1 MKTNLIAIFI
11 LNYYQLILQG
21 NKMNSIKIFFLIA
34 ICFSLLSPNNLI
46 AQESDTSEVVDP
58 NVVLEKYLE
67 AIGGKDAL
75 SKVEDRTTI
84 MRGTAMGQ
92 SLTII
97 VKQKAPNKMRQEV
110 KAGGMDQTIIFDGEK
125 GIMKAATQSV
135 EVTGKELEQLKIEAT
150 MELLLDI
157 ESAGIK
163 LTFEGTEK
171 INGKDAHKIK
181 MTLPSG
187 IRWFSYFDVESGLKV
202 KEQKELQTQMGL
214 IEQVIAYDNYT
225 EVDGIKYPFKLTQS
239 FGPQS
244 VEMTVSSV
252 KVNKGL
258 ADDIFVIAE

>member
-1 MKTNLIAIFI
+1 MKSISTG
-11 LNYYQLILQG
+11 LIL
-21 NKMNSIKIFFLIA
+21 FLLFVIPPH
-34 ICFSLLSPNNLI
+34 LNLF
-46 AQESDTSEVVDP
+46 AQESDSQKTVDP

-67 AIGGKDAL
+67 AIGGRDAL
-75 SKVEDRTTI
+75 AKVQDRTTI

-125 GIMKAATQSV
+125 GVMKAATQSV
-135 EVTGKELEQLKIEAT
+135 DVTGKELEQLKTEAS
-150 MELLLDI
+150 MELMLDP
-157 ESAGIK
+157 ESYGIK
-163 LTFEGTEK
+163 LSYEGSEK
-171 INGKDAHKIK
+171 IGDKDVHKVK

-187 IRWFSYFDVESGLKV
+187 IRWFTYFDAESGLKI
-202 KEQKELQTQMGL
+202 KEQKEMQTQMGL
-214 IEQVIAYDNYT
+214 IEQVVVYDNYT

-244 VEMTVSSV
+244 VDMTVSSV

-258 ADDIFVIAE
+258 SDDIFVITE

>member
-1 MKTNLIAIFI
+1 MKHIRIGLVFFI
-11 LNYYQLILQG
+11 LVILSQS
-21 NKMNSIKIFFLIA
+21 NL
-34 ICFSLLSPNNLI
+34 FS
-46 AQESDTSEVVDP
+46 QESEKNETVDP
-58 NVVLEKYLE
+58 KVVMEKYLD
-67 AIGGKDAL
+67 AIGGRDAL
-75 SKVEDRTTI
+75 AKVEDRTTI

-92 SLTII
+92 ALTII

-125 GIMKAATQSV
+125 GVMKAATKNV
-135 EVTGKELEQLKIEAT
+135 DVTGKELEQLKIEAT

-157 ESAGIK
+157 EGNGVK
-163 LTFEGTEK
+163 LDFEGTEK

-187 IRWFSYFDVESGLKV
+187 IRWFNYFDAESGLKI
-202 KEQKELQTQMGL
+202 KEQKEMQTQMGL
-214 IEQVIAYDNYT
+214 IEQVVTYDNYT
-225 EVDGIKYPFKLTQS
+225 EVEGIKYPFKITQS

-258 ADDIFVIAE
+258 ADDIFKIAE

>member
-1 MKTNLIAIFI
+1 MKHIRIGLVFFI
-11 LNYYQLILQG
+11 LVILSQS
-21 NKMNSIKIFFLIA
+21 NL
-34 ICFSLLSPNNLI
+34 FS
-46 AQESDTSEVVDP
+46 QESEKNETVDP
-58 NVVLEKYLE
+58 KVVMEKYLD
-67 AIGGKDAL
+67 AIGGRDAL
-75 SKVEDRTTI
+75 AKVEDRTTI

-92 SLTII
+92 ALTII

-125 GIMKAATQSV
+125 GVMKAATKNV
-135 EVTGKELEQLKIEAT
+135 DVTGKELEQLKIEAT

-157 ESAGIK
+157 EGNGVK
-163 LTFEGTEK
+163 LDFEGTEK

-187 IRWFSYFDVESGLKV
+187 IRWFNYFDAESGLKI
-202 KEQKELQTQMGL
+202 KEQKEMQTQMGL
-214 IEQVIAYDNYT
+214 IEQVVTYDNYT
-225 EVDGIKYPFKLTQS
+225 EVEGIKYPFKITQS

-258 ADDIFVIAE
+258 TDDIFKIAE

>member
-1 MKTNLIAIFI
+1 MKYLALFSTAILVFIINSNLFATSNTDSTNNSESMDPKLI
-11 LNYYQLILQG
+11 
-21 NKMNSIKIFFLIA
+21 
-34 ICFSLLSPNNLI
+34 
-46 AQESDTSEVVDP
+46 
-58 NVVLEKYLE
+58 LEKYID

-92 SLTII
+92 ALTII

-125 GIMKAATQSV
+125 GVMKVATQNID
-135 EVTGKELEQLKIEAT
+135 VTGKELEQLKIEAS
-150 MELLLDI
+150 MELLLDPESYGVKLSYEGI
-157 ESAGIK
+157 EKVGD
-163 LTFEGTEK
+163 
-171 INGKDAHKIK
+171 NNAHKIK

-187 IRWFSYFDVESGLKV
+187 IRWFAFFDVESGLKV
-202 KEQKELQTQMGL
+202 KEQKEMQTKMGL
-214 IEQVIAYDNYT
+214 IEQVVTFENYT

-239 FGPQS
+239 YGPQS

>member
-1 MKTNLIAIFI
+1 MKHIRTGLVFFI
-11 LNYYQLILQG
+11 LVILSQS
-21 NKMNSIKIFFLIA
+21 N
-34 ICFSLLSPNNLI
+34 LLS
-46 AQESDTSEVVDP
+46 QESEKTETVDP
-58 NVVLEKYLE
+58 KVVMEKYLD
-67 AIGGKDAL
+67 AIGGRDAL
-75 SKVEDRTTI
+75 AKVEDRTTI

-92 SLTII
+92 ALTII

-125 GIMKAATQSV
+125 GVMKAATKNV
-135 EVTGKELEQLKIEAT
+135 DVTGKELEQLKIEAT

-157 ESAGIK
+157 EGNGVK
-163 LTFEGTEK
+163 LDFEGTEK

-187 IRWFSYFDVESGLKV
+187 IRWFNYFDAESGLKV
-202 KEQKELQTQMGL
+202 KEQKEMQTQMGL
-214 IEQVIAYDNYT
+214 IEQVVTYDNYT
-225 EVDGIKYPFKLTQS
+225 EVEGIKYPFKITQS

-258 ADDIFVIAE
+258 ADDIFKIAE

>member
-1 MKTNLIAIFI
+1 MNHIKTGL
-11 LNYYQLILQG
+11 LILL
-21 NKMNSIKIFFLIA
+21 LIT
-34 ICFSLLSPNNLI
+34 ISVQLNLF
-46 AQESDTSEVVDP
+46 AQESDSNKTVDP
-58 NVVLEKYLE
+58 NVILEKYLD
-67 AIGGKDAL
+67 AIGGRDAL
-75 SKVEDRTTI
+75 ANVEDRTTI

-92 SLTII
+92 TLTII

-125 GIMKAATQSV
+125 GVMKAASKNV
-135 EVTGKELEQLKIEAT
+135 DVTGKELEQLKIEAT

-157 ESAGIK
+157 EGNGVK
-163 LTFEGTEK
+163 LDFEGTEK

-187 IRWFSYFDVESGLKV
+187 IRWFNYFDAESGLKI
-202 KEQKELQTQMGL
+202 KEQKEMQTQMGL
-214 IEQVIAYDNYT
+214 IEQVVTYDNYT
-225 EVDGIKYPFKLTQS
+225 EVEGIKYPYKITQS

-258 ADDIFVIAE
+258 SDDLFKIAEW

>member
-1 MKTNLIAIFI
+1 MKHIRIGVVFFI
-11 LNYYQLILQG
+11 LVILSQS
-21 NKMNSIKIFFLIA
+21 NL
-34 ICFSLLSPNNLI
+34 FS
-46 AQESDTSEVVDP
+46 QESEKNETVDP
-58 NVVLEKYLE
+58 NVVLEKYLD
-67 AIGGKDAL
+67 AIGGRDAL
-75 SKVEDRTTI
+75 AKVEDRTTI

-92 SLTII
+92 ALTII

-125 GIMKAATQSV
+125 GVMKAATKNV
-135 EVTGKELEQLKIEAT
+135 DVTGKELEQLKIEAT

-157 ESAGIK
+157 EGNGVK
-163 LTFEGTEK
+163 LDFEGTEK

-187 IRWFSYFDVESGLKV
+187 IRWFNYFDAESGLKI
-202 KEQKELQTQMGL
+202 KEQKEMQTQMGL
-214 IEQVIAYDNYT
+214 IEQVVTYDNYT
-225 EVDGIKYPFKLTQS
+225 EVEGIKYPFKITQS

-258 ADDIFVIAE
+258 ADDIFKIAE

>member
-1 MKTNLIAIFI
+1 MKHIRIGLVFFI
-11 LNYYQLILQG
+11 LVILSQS
-21 NKMNSIKIFFLIA
+21 NL
-34 ICFSLLSPNNLI
+34 FS
-46 AQESDTSEVVDP
+46 QESEKNETVDP
-58 NVVLEKYLE
+58 KVVMEKYLD
-67 AIGGKDAL
+67 AIGGRDAL
-75 SKVEDRTTI
+75 AKVEDRTTI

-92 SLTII
+92 TLTII

-125 GIMKAATQSV
+125 GVMKAATKNV
-135 EVTGKELEQLKIEAT
+135 DVTGKELEQLKIEAT

-157 ESAGIK
+157 EGNGVK
-163 LTFEGTEK
+163 LDFEGTEK

-187 IRWFSYFDVESGLKV
+187 IRWFNYFDAESGLKI
-202 KEQKELQTQMGL
+202 KEQKEMQTQMGL
-214 IEQVIAYDNYT
+214 IEQVVTYDNYT
-225 EVDGIKYPFKLTQS
+225 EVEGIKYPFKITQS

-258 ADDIFVIAE
+258 ADDIFKIAE

>member
-1 MKTNLIAIFI
+1 MKN
-11 LNYYQLILQG
+11 
-21 NKMNSIKIFFLIA
+21 
-34 ICFSLLSPNNLI
+34 LLSVILI
-46 AQESDTSEVVDP
+46 GTFFFISISIFAQDSTSTQNIDPKVVI
-58 NVVLEKYLE
+58 EKYLD
-67 AIGGKDAL
+67 AIGGRDAL
-75 SKVEDRTTI
+75 AKVEDRTTI

-125 GIMKAATQSV
+125 GVMKAATQSV
-135 EVTGKELEQLKIEAT
+135 EVTGKELEQLKTEAS
-150 MELLLDI
+150 MELMLDP
-157 ESAGIK
+157 ESFGIK
-163 LTFEGTEK
+163 LSYEGSEK

-187 IRWFSYFDVESGLKV
+187 IRWFTYFDAESGLKI
-202 KEQKELQTQMGL
+202 KEQKEMQTQMGL
-214 IEQVIAYDNYT
+214 IEQVVVYDNYT

-258 ADDIFVIAE
+258 SDDIFVITE

>member
-1 MKTNLIAIFI
+1 MKHIRIGLVFFI
-11 LNYYQLILQG
+11 LVILSQS
-21 NKMNSIKIFFLIA
+21 NL
-34 ICFSLLSPNNLI
+34 FS
-46 AQESDTSEVVDP
+46 QESEKNETVDP
-58 NVVLEKYLE
+58 KVVMEKYLD
-67 AIGGKDAL
+67 AIGGRDAL
-75 SKVEDRTTI
+75 AKVEDRTTI

-92 SLTII
+92 ALTII

-125 GIMKAATQSV
+125 GVMKAATKNV
-135 EVTGKELEQLKIEAT
+135 DVTGKELEQLKIEAT

-157 ESAGIK
+157 EGNGVK
-163 LTFEGTEK
+163 LDFEGTEK

-187 IRWFSYFDVESGLKV
+187 IRWFNYFDAESGLKI
-202 KEQKELQTQMGL
+202 KEQKEMQTQMGL
-214 IEQVIAYDNYT
+214 IEQVVTYDNYT
-225 EVDGIKYPFKLTQS
+225 EVEGIKYPFKIIQS

-258 ADDIFVIAE
+258 ADDIFKIAE

>member
-1 MKTNLIAIFI
+1 MKHIRIGLVFFIFVILSQSNL
-11 LNYYQLILQG
+11 
-21 NKMNSIKIFFLIA
+21 
-34 ICFSLLSPNNLI
+34 FS
-46 AQESDTSEVVDP
+46 QESEKNETVDP
-58 NVVLEKYLE
+58 KVVMEKYLD
-67 AIGGKDAL
+67 AIGGRDAL
-75 SKVEDRTTI
+75 AKVEDRTTI

-92 SLTII
+92 ALTII

-125 GIMKAATQSV
+125 GVMKAATKNV
-135 EVTGKELEQLKIEAT
+135 DVTGKELEQLKIEAT

-157 ESAGIK
+157 EGNGVK
-163 LTFEGTEK
+163 LDFEGTEK

-187 IRWFSYFDVESGLKV
+187 IRWFNYFDAESGLKI
-202 KEQKELQTQMGL
+202 KEQKEMQTQMGL
-214 IEQVIAYDNYT
+214 IEQVVTYDNYT
-225 EVDGIKYPFKLTQS
+225 EVEGIKYPFKITQS

-258 ADDIFVIAE
+258 ADDIFKITE

>member
-1 MKTNLIAIFI
+1 M
-11 LNYYQLILQG
+11 
-21 NKMNSIKIFFLIA
+21 FLIA
-34 ICFSLLSPNNLI
+34 SSQNNLF
-46 AQESDTSEVVDP
+46 AQKSDSTETVDP
-58 NVVLEKYLE
+58 KIVLEKYLD
-67 AIGGKDAL
+67 AIGGRDAL

-97 VKQKAPNKMRQEV
+97 VKQKSPNKMRQEV

-125 GIMKAATQSV
+125 GVMKAATQSV
-135 EVTGKELEQLKIEAT
+135 EVTGKELEQLKIEAS
-150 MELLLDI
+150 MELLLDL
-157 ESAGIK
+157 ESSGIK
-163 LTFEGTEK
+163 LSFEGTEK
-171 INGKDAHKIK
+171 INAKDAYKIK

-187 IRWFSYFDVESGLKV
+187 IRWFTFFDAESGLKV
-202 KEQKELQTQMGL
+202 KEQKEMQTQMGL
-214 IEQVIAYDNYT
+214 IEQVLIYDNYT

-258 ADDIFVIAE
+258 ADDIFVISE